1 VITVNK
7 NDLITAATKAK
18 LEIDDQIEAFI
29 EAIDRGTIDPD
40 NFASFSNLENLLRR
54 LKLETH
60 KTYSDMMSTALSA
73 LDTSE
78 VNASKKDN
86 SSRME

>member
-1 VITVNK
+1 MNK

-40 NFASFSNLENLLRR
+40 NFAIFSDLENLHRR

-78 VNASKKDN
+78 VNASTKDN

>member
-1 VITVNK
+1 VNK

-40 NFASFSNLENLLRR
+40 NFASFSDLEKLLRR

-60 KTYSDMMSTALSA
+60 KTYSDMMSAALSA